1 MKNKFQLIS
10 IIVVSLVLSGC
21 VGLMDSNGWSFSQ
34 KNEFIH
40 ILKTDKYLSICE
52 NKVLAQEIVSSKNT
66 QQLTKMLV
74 SYTNN
79 LANSCI
85 NLKMFDS
92 VQRQRKGN
100 KVETYYGRYLQ
111 EVNTQD
117 IQRKLRAGLSI
128 EAILAPYV
136 PKNEQF
142 MKLVNAYHS
151 FASFNTLTANKLH
164 TLRVNIER
172 VKLMND
178 NLGQDYIL
186 VNIPEYVVRVK
197 NGNRTNLKFKVVV
210 GRQHLQTPVFAEK
223 LKYITL
229 NPQWSVPDSIARNE
243 VIPGL
248 LKNSN
253 YLKRHRMVARKTYD
267 LNSPVMHPSRAELK
281 LYRGGKGAVPFK
293 FIEVPSNSNALGR
306 VKFIFPNKHSVYMHD
321 TQMKKLFNRPV
332 RCFSHGCVR
341 LEKPRDLL
349 SYVTTHYTANTLAE
363 VNTKYK
369 SMKTHY
375 LKIIKDVM
383 VHTAYMTAYIAEDNK
398 LRFFDDIYLFDK
410 YQRLTF

>member
-34 KNEFIH
+34 KNEFIQ

-52 NKVLAQEIVSSKNT
+52 NKVLAQEIISSKNT

-85 NLKMFDS
+85 DLKMFDS

-111 EVNTQD
+111 EVNTAD

-151 FASFNTLTANKLH
+151 FASFNTLTENKLH

-197 NGNRTNLKFKVVV
+197 NEKRTSLKFKVVV

-267 LNSPVMHPSRAELK
+267 LNSPVMNPSREELK
-281 LYRGGKGAVPFK
+281 LYKGGKGVVPFK

-349 SYVTTHYTANTLAE
+349 SYVTTHYTESTLEE